1 MLFWNGSVVIAAAG
15 ADAHGAMPPLFA
27 LLAVM
32 LVGVVLASLLLL
44 RLQQSL
50 LIGYF
55 LSGVAI
61 ANSGVLGM
69 LGGEAME
76 GGIAQMSEFGVMLLM
91 FTLGLEFSL
100 SDLKYLRRL
109 ALEGG
114 VMQMALCALPVF
126 GIALWGAGISW
137 QGAVI
142 LAVALAMSS
151 TAVSVKS
158 FQDMD
163 LAGSP
168 PARLALG
175 VAIFQDLFIIGFLLL
190 LPMLL
195 ASSAAEGIVGQV
207 LLLSGR
213 GLLFV
218 VLAWVLAK
226 WVIPRL
232 LYSVARTRNRELFTL
247 TVVGLCI
254 GVAFMGGLLQLSLAL
269 GAFVAGLA
277 VSESMYKHRILA
289 DVLPMKDL
297 FLTLFF
303 VSVGLMIDLKVAL
316 PLWQSIL
323 ALTLGIMVMK
333 AVVITGVARWLGL
346 APKVA
351 VVGGVS
357 LASAGEFSLLL
368 LQKVG
373 GNGFWTAEWQQ
384 IMLASAALSMG
395 LLPAA
400 MRASVPFGEKLEAW
414 GWKSRSAQVPDAAT
428 LRKKVSALEHHAIIC
443 GYGPV
448 GEHLNH
454 SLKDQGM
461 QTLVIDLNA
470 DTVRRLQK
478 SGQPVLFADAA
489 HSETWDLARLPKA
502 QLVAFTFPDASVT
515 ATALEMV
522 REHSPEVTVLA
533 RARFA
538 SDRKRLKLLG
548 ADAVV
553 HDEEQTSKAAV
564 AAAEKLCQLHR
575 HDAEVEDQRTT
586 T

>member
-1 MLFWNGSVVIAAAG
+1 MGDLKGPVILAAAG
-15 ADAHGAMPPLFA
+15 AEAHGGMPPLFA

-61 ANSGVLGM
+61 ANSGVLGL
-69 LGGEAME
+69 LGGESMQ
-76 GGIAQMSEFGVMLLM
+76 GGISQMSEFGVMLLM

-109 ALEGG
+109 ALGGG
-114 VMQMALCALPVF
+114 VLQMTLCALPVF
-126 GIALWGAGISW
+126 GVALWGAGISW

-190 LPMLL
+190 LPMLI
-195 ASSAAEGIVGQV
+195 ASTGSEGIVGQV

-218 VLAWVLAK
+218 LLAWVLAK

-232 LYSVARTRNRELFTL
+232 LYAVARTRNRELFTL

-254 GVAFMGGLLQLSLAL
+254 GVAFAGGLLQLSLAL

-277 VSESMYKHRILA
+277 VSESIYKHRILA

-316 PLWQSIL
+316 PLWKSIL
-323 ALTLGIMVMK
+323 WLTLGIMIMK
-333 AVVITGVARWLGL
+333 TVVITVVARWLGL
-346 APKVA
+346 VPKVA

-373 GNGFWTAEWQQ
+373 GEGFWTAEWQQ

-400 MRASVPFGEKLEAW
+400 MRASVPLGEKLEAW
-414 GWKSRSAQVPDAAT
+414 GWKPRTTPLPDAAT
-428 LRKKVSALEHHAIIC
+428 LRRKVSALNRHAIIC
-443 GYGPV
+443 GFGPV
-448 GEHLNH
+448 GQHLNE
-454 SLKDQGM
+454 SLKDQGV

-470 DTVRRLQK
+470 DTVRKLQK
-478 SGQPVLFADAA
+478 AGQPVLFADAA
-489 HSETWDLARLPKA
+489 HSETWELAQLPKA

-564 AAAEKLCQLHR
+564 SAAAKLCQLHLQE
-575 HDAEVEDQRTT
+575 DASA
-586 T
+586 

>member
-1 MLFWNGSVVIAAAG
+1 
-15 ADAHGAMPPLFA
+15 MPPLFA

-32 LVGVVLASLLLL
+32 LVGVVLVSLLLI

-61 ANSGVLGM
+61 ANSGVLGV
-69 LGGEAME
+69 LGGAEME

-109 ALEGG
+109 ALGG
-114 VMQMALCALPVF
+114 GALQMTLCSLPVF
-126 GIALWGAGISW
+126 GIALWLVGIPW

-142 LAVALAMSS
+142 LAIALAMSS

-190 LPMLL
+190 LPMLV
-195 ASSAAEGIVGQV
+195 ASGGTGQLV
-207 LLLSGR
+207 EQMVNLTVR
-213 GLLFV
+213 GLTFV
-218 VLAWVLAK
+218 VLAWVLAR

-232 LYSVARTRNRELFTL
+232 LHAVARTRNRELFTL

-254 GVAFMGGLLQLSLAL
+254 GVAFTGGMLQLSLAL

-277 VSESMYKHRILA
+277 VSESIYKHRILA

-303 VSVGLMIDLKVAL
+303 VSVGLLIDLKVAL
-316 PLWQSIL
+316 PLWKSIL
-323 ALTLGIMVMK
+323 LLTVAIMAAK
-333 AVVITGVARWLGL
+333 TVIITLVARWLGL
-346 APKVA
+346 VPKVA
-351 VVGGVS
+351 LVGGVS

-373 GNGFWTAEWQQ
+373 GFGFWTPDWQQ

-400 MRASVPFGEKLEAW
+400 MRASVPLGEKLEQW
-414 GWKSRSAQVPDAAT
+414 GWKITASQLPDAAT
-428 LRKKVSALEHHAIIC
+428 LRKKVSALNQHAIIC

-448 GEHLNH
+448 GEHLN
-454 SLKDQGM
+454 LALRGQGM

-489 HSETWDLARLPKA
+489 HSETWDLARLPQA

-522 REHSPEVTVLA
+522 RQHSPEVTVLA

-548 ADAVV
+548 ADVVV
-553 HDEEQTSKAAV
+553 HDEEQTSRAAV
-564 AAAEKLCQLHR
+564 AAAEKLCQLKR
-575 HDAEVEDQRTT
+575 GTPND
-586 T
+586 

>member
-1 MLFWNGSVVIAAAG
+1 MFAAAG

-61 ANSGVLGM
+61 ANSGVLNL
-69 LGGEAME
+69 LGGESMQ

-109 ALEGG
+109 ALGGG

-126 GIALWGAGISW
+126 GVALWLAGISW

-195 ASSAAEGIVGQV
+195 ASSAADGLVGQV
-207 LLLSGR
+207 LLLSAR
-213 GLLFV
+213 GLLFILV
-218 VLAWVLAK
+218 AWVLAK

-232 LYSVARTRNRELFTL
+232 LYAVARTRNRELFTL

-254 GVAFMGGLLQLSLAL
+254 GVAFAGGLLQLSLAL

-277 VSESMYKHRILA
+277 VSESIYKHRIMA

-316 PLWQSIL
+316 PLWKNIL
-323 ALTLGIMVMK
+323 LLTVAIMVMK
-333 AVVITGVARWLGL
+333 TLVITAVARWLGL
-346 APKVA
+346 PPKVA
-351 VVGGVS
+351 VLGGVS

-373 GNGFWTAEWQQ
+373 GHGFWTAEWQQ

-400 MRASVPFGEKLEAW
+400 MRASVPLGEKLEAW
-414 GWKSRSAQVPDAAT
+414 GWKPRGTQVPDAAT

-448 GEHLNH
+448 GEHLNQ
-454 SLKDQGM
+454 SLRGQGM

-564 AAAEKLCQLHR
+564 AAAEKLCQLQGR
-575 HDAEVEDQRTT
+575 AETEA
-586 T
+586 

>member
-1 MLFWNGSVVIAAAG
+1 MVLQNDSLLLAAAG
-15 ADAHGAMPPLFA
+15 ADAHGGMPPLFA

-32 LVGVVLASLLLL
+32 LIGVVLASLLLL

-61 ANSGVLGM
+61 ANSGVLGV

-109 ALEGG
+109 ALGG
-114 VMQMALCALPVF
+114 GMMQMTLCALPVF
-126 GIALWGAGISW
+126 GVAMWIGGVPW

-142 LAVALAMSS
+142 LAVAVAMSS

-175 VAIFQDLFIIGFLLL
+175 VAIFQDIFIIGFLLI

-195 ASSAAEGIVGQV
+195 VSGAAEGWVGQV

-218 VLAWVLAK
+218 ILALVLAK

-232 LYSVARTRNRELFTL
+232 LHAVARTRNRELFTL

-254 GVAFMGGLLQLSLAL
+254 GVAFVGGLMQLSLAL

-277 VSESMYKHRILA
+277 VSESIYKHRILA
-289 DVLPMKDL
+289 DVMPMKDL

-316 PLWQSIL
+316 PLWQNIL
-323 ALTLGIMVMK
+323 LLTLGIMVIK
-333 AVVITGVARWLGL
+333 AIIITAVARGLGL

-373 GNGFWTAEWQQ
+373 GAGFWTADWQQ

-400 MRASVPFGEKLEAW
+400 MRASVPLGEKLEAW
-414 GWKSRSAQVPDAAT
+414 GWKPRHTPPPDAAT
-428 LRKKVSALEHHAIIC
+428 LRKRVSAMEQHAIIC

-448 GEHLNH
+448 GQHLNH
-454 SLKDQGM
+454 ALRDQGM

-522 REHSPEVTVLA
+522 REHSPEVSVLA

-575 HDAEVEDQRTT
+575 HPGDVPEL
-586 T
+586 